1 MKLCLNYGC
10 VERNSRE
17 YRKALRQCRKNKK
30 RFGVAFD
37 DSETWNLDIVVLQ
50 WCYDNNV
57 HPDPIIKKCRFSDRL
72 IEDWIDEYYETD
84 LSRYKCGFEEYM
96 KLYDTIYR
104 NIIED
109 IFYEIR
115 TKFRYQFCEFILPRL
130 KRFKEISLAYPFD
143 LGIEGWDKYI
153 QEVIN
158 EIENKKTF
166 EKFVDRIADFWW

>member
-37 DSETWNLDIVVLQ
+37 DSETWNMDLVVLR

-57 HPDPIIKKCRFSDRL
+57 HPDPIIKKCCFSDVL
-72 IEDWIDEYYETD
+72 IEDWIQDFFEPEF
-84 LSRYKCGFEEYM
+84 SEYKCGSEEYM

-130 KRFKEISLAYPFD
+130 KRFKEISLIYPSD
-143 LGIEGWDKYI
+143 LGEEGWGKYV
-153 QEVIN
+153 QEAID
-158 EIENKKTF
+158 EIEKEKTF

>member
-37 DSETWNLDIVVLQ
+37 DSETWNMDLVVLR

-57 HPDPIIKKCRFSDRL
+57 HPDPIIKKCRFSDIL
-72 IEDWIDEYYETD
+72 IEDWIQEFFEID
-84 LSRYKCGFEEYM
+84 LSEYKRGSEEYM

-143 LGIEGWDKYI
+143 LGEEGWDKYV
-153 QEVIN
+153 QEAID
-158 EIENKKTF
+158 EIEKKKTF
-166 EKFVDRIADFWW
+166 DKFVDRIVDFWW

>member
-10 VERNSRE
+10 VERNSRG

-37 DSETWNLDIVVLQ
+37 DSETWNMDLVVLR

-57 HPDPIIKKCRFSDRL
+57 HPDPIIKKCRFSDIL
-72 IEDWIDEYYETD
+72 IEDWIQEFFEID
-84 LSRYKCGFEEYM
+84 LSEYKRGSEEYM

-143 LGIEGWDKYI
+143 LGEEGWDKYV
-153 QEVIN
+153 QEAID
-158 EIENKKTF
+158 EIEKKKTF
-166 EKFVDRIADFWW
+166 DKFVDRIVDFWW

>member
-30 RFGVAFD
+30 RFGVVFD
-37 DSETWNLDIVVLQ
+37 DSETWNMDLVVLH
-50 WCYDNNV
+50 WCCDNYV
-57 HPDPIIKKCRFSDRL
+57 HRHPIIKRSRFSDRL
-72 IEDWIDEYYETD
+72 IEDWIQDFFEPD
-84 LSRYKCGFEEYM
+84 LSEYKRGSEEYM

-115 TKFRYQFCEFILPRL
+115 TKFRFQFCEFILPRL

-143 LGIEGWDKYI
+143 LGEEGWDKYV
-153 QEVIN
+153 QEAID
-158 EIENKKTF
+158 EIEKEKTF